1 MEVNRTGEPA
11 LSQIP
16 LVKSGLEPVS
26 LNQEEEAG
34 VAKALDVLNIPY
46 KVHSLKLLCQQAVL
60 QHYDAILPT
69 HLQILHRLIQSSP
82 GLFPFY
88 NYGRCIRANDQF
100 RRYGICFY
108 YAQSR
113 IEATIVAYPGRS
125 IPPEIDGMAAD
136 VTAIEL
142 INVLNGHVQPL
153 KFDRLKPFLHSR
165 LVSLNLEFTVFKPH
179 EYKQIAALCPNLR
192 ELILPIVPQDLQPI
206 LDMLKQLSGLQ
217 SLILSSAFY
226 FPQLT
231 LSLPSGLLALTLDAC
246 DGKTG
251 GVTDRDLI
259 QLAKRCP
266 LLRVFKCLHTS
277 RVTDAGVIPVIESCS
292 GLRKLCLNAVP
303 ITDALLSS
311 IRRLSDL
318 ATLNLNGCLHITE
331 RGLLSLFSEKADKEE
346 KEPALSTLEK
356 LYLNGIRELSGGSLR
371 RIAESAP
378 QLTHIR
384 WDDSQ
389 FDQEATQSDKAHTI
403 LYFLGRCPHMVEYPF
418 INFTALE
425 EPWQFKD
432 KLGVLTE
439 LDLSDLSHLFG
450 PDETEN
456 LICYVEQILKCTPKV
471 SSFTAPDE
479 SPPEIIELVAAY
491 LPLLDRIDIQDS
503 PGIGAVIPALL
514 RSNLGLTSIALN
526 GCGVTDQE
534 LEAILQASPYLIDL
548 ELIEAE
554 ITDKSLAGIGKH
566 CRFLKA
572 LDLSECTTFSDD
584 GLAHLKSCHYLC
596 DLELEGCKQITT
608 KGFQALADLFLEN
621 LNVSGTKVVARDLAA
636 ILQSSVRLTKLSCSD
651 LLSSLE
657 AEWNEWIPY
666 LSSVREWD
674 FSSNPITLNMLIQ
687 LGPHATSLEHVELM
701 DCLGLTQEMIAA
713 FARTQS
719 GRLRTIATTG
729 TVYTQQQIRA
739 LAEDS

>member
-1 MEVNRTGEPA
+1 MEVNRVGEPA
-11 LSQIP
+11 LSQTQA
-16 LVKSGLEPVS
+16 VKSRLEEVS
-26 LNQEEEAG
+26 LNQEEEVG

-46 KVHSLKLLCQQAVL
+46 KVPSLKLLCQQAVL

-69 HLQILHRLIQSSP
+69 HLQILHRLIQSTP

-100 RRYGICFY
+100 RRHGICFY

-113 IEATIVAYPGRS
+113 IEATIIAYPGCS
-125 IPPEIDGMAAD
+125 IPHEIDAMAAD
-136 VTAIEL
+136 VKAIEA
-142 INVLNGHVQPL
+142 INVINDHVQPF
-153 KFDRLKPFLHSR
+153 KFERLRPFMHPL
-165 LVSLNLEFTVFKPH
+165 LVSLNLEFTVLKPD
-179 EYKQIAALCPNLR
+179 EYKQIPVLCPNLR
-192 ELILPIVPQDLQPI
+192 ELILPTIPQDPQPI
-206 LDMLKQLSGLQ
+206 LDMLHQLNGLQ
-217 SLILSSAFY
+217 SLILSAAFY

-231 LSLPSGLLALTLDAC
+231 SRLPTTLLSLTLDGCERKA
-246 DGKTG
+246 G
-251 GVTDRDLI
+251 GVTDDDLI
-259 QLAKRCP
+259 KLAKRCP
-266 LLRVFKCLHTS
+266 LLRVFKCLNNP
-277 RVTDAGVIPVIESCS
+277 RVTDGGVIPIIESCS
-292 GLRKLCLNAVP
+292 GLRKLCLNEVP
-303 ITDALLSS
+303 ITDAALLA

-318 ATLNLNGCLHITE
+318 TTLNVNSCPQITE
-331 RGLLSLFSEKADKEE
+331 RGLLSLFSEKTGKGE
-346 KEPALSTLEK
+346 KESAGSTIEK

-403 LYFLGRCPHMVEYPF
+403 LYFLGQCPQMVEYPF

-439 LDLSDLSHLFG
+439 LDLSDLSHWFG

-456 LICYVEQILKCTPKV
+456 LIRYVEQILKCTPKV
-471 SSFTAPDE
+471 SSFTAPNE
-479 SPPEIIELVAAY
+479 SPPEIIELVATY

-503 PGIGAVIPALL
+503 PGIGAMMPALI

-534 LEAILQASPYLIDL
+534 LEAIIQASPYLIDL
-548 ELIEAE
+548 ELVEAE

-572 LDLSECTTFSDD
+572 LDLSECKTFSDA
-584 GLAHLKSCHYLC
+584 GLAYLKSCHYLC
-596 DLELEGCKQITT
+596 DLELEGCKQITA

-621 LNVSGTKVVARDLAA
+621 LNVSGTKVAARDLAA
-636 ILQSSVRLTKLSCSD
+636 ILQSSVRLTKLACSD
-651 LLSSLE
+651 LLFSLE
-657 AEWNEWIPY
+657 AEWSEWIPY

-701 DCLGLTQEMIAA
+701 DCLELTPEMIAA

-719 GRLRTIATTG
+719 GTLRTIVTTG

-739 LAEDS
+739 LAEGS